1 MFTLWDWLVVAVYLA
16 IVVLIGALVSRRH
29 EQGDDFYLAGRSMPI
44 WAVAISTL
52 ATALSAATFLGGPQ
66 QGFRGDLS
74 YLVFKFSGLAA
85 FIIVGVLFLPAI
97 FRAGT
102 PSVYGLIA
110 QRLSPGAG
118 AAAAIMFGLGRLLAS
133 GARLFMMA
141 IPFSLVAFGEPTGWS
156 LALSIVMV
164 ATVACLYTMAGGVR
178 AVIWTDVLQCG
189 VLVTTV
195 SIAVGLLWYGLDMP
209 ASEVWQQLDDAGK
222 LTMLDWSWSW
232 TKPYTV
238 WGAAIGMVLF
248 LMAAYGT
255 DQDLAQRLLTCRTP
269 KRGAWAGILSNLIG
283 WPVTLLFLLLGVL
296 LWLETQSNGPIV
308 SSGLDTGDRDVFL
321 HFILRDMPTGLR
333 GLMMAGLFAAAM
345 SSLDSALNA
354 LAASTTSDIIRP
366 WRVSRG
372 LSQMSPKRET
382 RLARGL
388 IAGWTIALVGFAL
401 LCAYWQGVSGETMLD
416 FALGVMVFAYAG
428 LLGVFL
434 TVLLTPRG
442 NARSAAAALIVGVLV
457 VLILQPFA
465 WNFWM
470 PWFDHSTP
478 HLPAPA
484 FPWRMAIATAAAMGM
499 CLLGRRPVSSG
510 AADD

>member
-1 MFTLWDWLVVAVYLA
+1 MFTLWDWLVVVAYLA
-16 IVVLIGALVSRRH
+16 VVVVIGALVSRRQ
-29 EQGDDFYLAGRSMPI
+29 ERGDDFYLAGRSMPI

-66 QGFRGDLS
+66 QSFRGDLS

-102 PSVYGLIA
+102 PSVYGLIS
-110 QRLSPGAG
+110 QRLTPGAG
-118 AAAAIMFGLGRLLAS
+118 AAAAVMFGLGRLLAS

-141 IPFSLVAFGEPTGWS
+141 IPFSLVAFGEPGGWS
-156 LALSIVMV
+156 LALSVVLV
-164 ATVACLYTMAGGVR
+164 ATVACVYTTAGGVR

-195 SIAVGLLWYGLDMP
+195 SIAVGVLWSGLEMP
-209 ASEVWQQLDDAGK
+209 VGEVWQQLDDAGK

-232 TKPYTV
+232 SKPYTV

-269 KRGAWAGILSNLIG
+269 RHGAWAGILSNLIG
-283 WPVTLLFLLLGVL
+283 WPVTLLFLLLGIL
-296 LWLETQSNGPIV
+296 LWLETQTNGPIV
-308 SSGLDTGDRDVFL
+308 SGDQASGDRDVFL

-366 WRVSRG
+366 WRSARG
-372 LSQMSPKRET
+372 LAPMTPERET
-382 RLARGL
+382 RLARWL
-388 IAGWTIALVGFAL
+388 IVGWTMALVGFAL
-401 LCAYWQGVSGETMLD
+401 LCAYWQGASGETMLD

-442 NARSAAAALIVGVLV
+442 NAQSAAAALIVGIV
-457 VLILQPFA
+457 VVFLLQPFA
-465 WNFWM
+465 WEVWM
-470 PWFDHSTP
+470 PWCTGGGDP
-478 HLPAPA
+478 PPPPA
-484 FPWRMAIATAAAMGM
+484 FPWRMAIATTAAMGT
-499 CLLGRRPVSSG
+499 CLLGRRPSSTS
-510 AADD
+510 AEAC